1 MIESI
6 WDILGIE
13 PTSDRKKIKKAY
25 AEKTKIYHPE
35 DYPEEFKIVQEAYQW
50 AMKYASKSV
59 VNNSIESEKV
69 EHLFDNN
76 VEITS
81 KDIEKNYSTVEN
93 ISTKSQNEKTQIEV
107 DYSDLEEE
115 NLEFKNK
122 KIEEVEKIE
131 EKNSD
136 SKTFTSG
143 EIFNELYDERTRDD
157 EIDQMNYFLN
167 YIEKKIPKKINME
180 MFRLIL
186 SNSYVK
192 SYLEQPDF
200 KIRFEEIMV
209 NKSYAD
215 TLYTEKKMSE
225 IARKYNLYKVARAID
240 KATKQR
246 YILGM
251 RTPVF
256 ILGVLVFIS
265 GLFLK
270 IESKKAEKAEQIS
283 KTISQSIE
291 KSGET
296 VHKIRESMLNTS
308 LIINRDFING
318 YDVKVEKDN
327 GYYIILNS
335 DEKPVIDKVN
345 KIEFTMSNLILLNKS
360 GVYSILDTK
369 NGNIVNTDYKDLK
382 VADIIEDG
390 EKRYGILGMDQNKN
404 WYIVDDKGNSIKKVN
419 GEETIGKLKVELKDG
434 KASFTNEE

>member
-50 AMKYASKSV
+50 AMKYASKSL
-59 VNNSIESEKV
+59 VNNPIESEKM
-69 EHLFDNN
+69 EHLSYNN
-76 VEITS
+76 METI
-81 KDIEKNYSTVEN
+81 YSNIEN
-93 ISTKSQNEKTQIEV
+93 ISTKSQNEKTQIDV
-107 DYSDLEEE
+107 DYSNLEEE
-115 NLEFKNK
+115 NLEFKTK
-122 KIEEVEKIE
+122 EIEKVEKIE
-131 EKNSD
+131 VKNSD
-136 SKTFTSG
+136 GKKNTGG

-157 EIDQMNYFLN
+157 EIYQMNYFLN

-180 MFRLIL
+180 MFKLIL

-200 KIRFEEIMV
+200 KSRFEEIML

-240 KATKQR
+240 KGSKQR
-246 YILGM
+246 YIVGI

-256 ILGVLVFIS
+256 MLGIVIAVS

-283 KTISQSIE
+283 KTISESIE

-296 VHKIRESMLNTS
+296 VHRIRESMLNTS
-308 LIINRDFING
+308 LIINRDFLNG
-318 YDVKVEKDN
+318 YDVKVDKDD
-327 GYYIILNS
+327 GYYTILNS
-335 DEKPVIDKVN
+335 DEKSVIDKVN

-360 GVYSILDTK
+360 GVCSILDTTSGK
-369 NGNIVNTDYKDLK
+369 IVNTDYKDLK
-382 VADIIEDG
+382 VGDIIKNG
-390 EKRYGILGMDQNKN
+390 EKRYGILGMDQDKN
-404 WYIVDDKGNSIKKVN
+404 WYIVDEKGSKIKKIF
-419 GEETIGKLKVELKDG
+419 GEPKIGKLKVEIKDG
-434 KASFTNEE
+434 KASFDNQE